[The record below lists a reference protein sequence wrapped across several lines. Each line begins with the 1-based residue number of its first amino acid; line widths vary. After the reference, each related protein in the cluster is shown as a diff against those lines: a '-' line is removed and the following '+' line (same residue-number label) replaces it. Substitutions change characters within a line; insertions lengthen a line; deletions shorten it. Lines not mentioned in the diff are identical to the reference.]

1 MPLDVRAIA
10 VKTAVVG
17 FFVLSLVQVFAGFSP
32 FVCCKRAGIGA
43 AIIYLVTALAVK
55 AVNAIITDAIIKKQ
69 VRRHREQN
77 SAY

>member
-10 VKTAVVG
+10 VKAAVIG
-17 FFVLSLVQVFAGFSP
+17 FFVLSLVQVFAGLSP
-32 FVCCKRAGIGA
+32 FTCCKRAGIGA
-43 AIIYLVTALAVK
+43 AITYLATAMAIK

>member
-1 MPLDVRAIA
+1 MPLDVRAIG
-10 VKTAVVG
+10 VKAAVVS
-17 FFVLSLVQVFAGFSP
+17 FFLLSLVQVFAGLSP
-32 FVCCKRAGIGA
+32 FACCKRAVIGA